1 MNELLSTLSIE
12 QIAEIAFRMFND
24 TTSEGGLVLDAALAA
39 LDEKMEESDFIRF
52 CEKLS
57 G

>member
-1 MNELLSTLSIE
+1 MNKLLVTLSIE
-12 QIAEIAFRMFND
+12 QIVEIAVRMFND

-39 LDEKMEESDFIRF
+39 LEEKMEESDFIRF

-57 G
+57 A